1 MSGPLALLGFQD
13 TLVEGVLTRL
23 TTACE
28 LYDALSDATTD
39 GERQRQTIARH
50 DGAVVLYAPTGAGKT
65 LMAAEILARFES
77 TAPTL
82 WFWFSPFAGLV
93 EQARQVLRL
102 QAPALRLLDLD
113 SDRRLDTVSAG
124 GIFVTTWQS
133 VATANQSGR
142 LARSRSDGGQSLD
155 DLLTL
160 ARAQGLRIGCVVDE
174 AHHGFHKAK
183 EARAFFTDV
192 LKPDYTLMMT
202 ATPRDTDAL
211 QFERDTG
218 YRIGDPDDWATV
230 ARQAGVDIGLL
241 KRGVKVVRF
250 VAPDNDVAALVD
262 FERNALQQCA
272 QMHRHLQ
279 QQLLQRGIALTPLM
293 LVQVPDGNQAM
304 QSAKALLVQELGFAE
319 SAVRIHTA
327 KEPDPDLI
335 ALANDPTVEVLIFK
349 MAVALGF
356 DAPRAFTLAAL
367 RGARDKDF
375 GIQVIGRIM
384 RVHAQL
390 RGRRELPP
398 ELNYGFVFLANAE
411 SQEGLLSAGKA
422 IDALSTHAPTLGT
435 QTVVTVI
442 GSRHEVQVLRSG
454 ETASL
459 LIDAQGIAA
468 ESGDNAPISPALQE
482 LAQEAQQWGPALA
495 LFTDNDA
502 PLSPGTFGSASTG
515 LAQLLT
521 RDAARQL
528 SYRLRDDVPRRIVS
542 EYLPPVE
549 GRVEQRVADHVDF
562 SPAVLGAMHQSLARL
577 LRVETELFAGVSE
590 DRETYVLAQLDAAQV
605 AHKVDRQ
612 IGLFDVDARALLK
625 ALTERFCAR
634 LPEAGFAVPDDE
646 ESLDRALDLVLV
658 RHPELLRNAFK
669 LARMQQIGERD
680 IELPVASTSAESL
693 AIARRN
699 AYGVMPSN
707 FDSNDE
713 RDFAELIDRCD
724 DVLWWHRNP
733 SGKPHSL
740 ILYRWD
746 DGAAFHPDFVV
757 AYKGRECE
765 QSIALVEVKGPRG
778 WGDPIDVAK
787 ANGPAHPRYGRCF
800 FIGKEKGG
808 KFQLLKPQGER
819 LTPFALFDPAQLRWV
834 EK

>member
-13 TLVEGVLTRL
+13 TLVEGVLKRL
-23 TTACE
+23 TTARE
-28 LYDALSDATTD
+28 LYDALSDAGTG
-39 GERQRQTIARH
+39 GERQRQTVAKH

-65 LMAAEILARFES
+65 LMAAEILARFDP
-77 TAPTL
+77 TTPTL

-113 SDRRLDTVSAG
+113 SDRRLDTISAG
-124 GIFVTTWQS
+124 GVFVTTWQS

-142 LARSRSDGGQSLD
+142 LARSRSDSGQSLD

-183 EARAFFTDV
+183 EARTFFTDV
-192 LKPDYTLMMT
+192 LKPDYALMMT
-202 ATPRDTDAL
+202 ATPRDADAL

-250 VAPDNDVAALVD
+250 IAPDNDVAALVD
-262 FERNALQQCA
+262 FERNALQQCT
-272 QMHRHLQ
+272 QMHRHIQ
-279 QQLLQRGIALTPLM
+279 QQLTAHGVPLTPLM

-304 QSAKALLVQELGFAE
+304 QDAKALLVRELGFAE

-335 ALANDPTVEVLIFK
+335 ALAYDPTVEVLIFK

-390 RGRRELPP
+390 RGRHELPP
-398 ELNYGFVFLANAE
+398 ELHYGFVFLANAE
-411 SQEGLLSAGKA
+411 AQEGLLSAGKA

-442 GSRHEVQVLRSG
+442 GARHEVQVLRSG

-459 LIDAQGIAA
+459 LIGAEGIAPEFGGA
-468 ESGDNAPISPALQE
+468 ESASPALLE
-482 LAQEAQQWGPALA
+482 LAQEAQQWGPALG
-495 LFTDNDA
+495 LFADDSQPPA
-502 PLSPGTFGSASTG
+502 PGGDTASRGLS
-515 LAQLLT
+515 QLLS

-528 SYRLRDDVPRRIVS
+528 NYRLRDDVPPRIVS

-562 SPAVLGAMHQSLARL
+562 SPAVLGAMHQTLAKL
-577 LRVETELFAGVSE
+577 LRVETELFTGIGE
-590 DRETYVLAQLDAAQV
+590 DRESYVLAQLDAGQV

-612 IGLFDVDARALLK
+612 IGLFDVDARALLT

-634 LPEAGFAVPDDE
+634 LPDAGFAVPEDE
-646 ESLDRALDLVLV
+646 ESLDRALDIVLV

-669 LARMQQIGERD
+669 LARMQQVGERD
-680 IELPVASTSAESL
+680 IELPGVLGSAESL
-693 AIARRN
+693 ASARRN
-699 AYGVMPSN
+699 AYGVMPNN

-713 RDFAELIDRCD
+713 RDIAELLDRCD
-724 DVLWWHRNP
+724 EVLWWHRNP

-740 ILYRWD
+740 ALYRWD

-757 AYKGRECE
+757 AFKGRECAE
-765 QSIALVEVKGPRG
+765 NIALVEVKGKRG
-778 WGDPIDVAK
+778 WGDLTDVAK
-787 ANGPAHPRYGRCF
+787 ANGPAHPHYGRCIF
-800 FIGKEKGG
+800 VGREKVG

-819 LTPFALFDPAQLRWV
+819 LTPYALFDPAQLRWV